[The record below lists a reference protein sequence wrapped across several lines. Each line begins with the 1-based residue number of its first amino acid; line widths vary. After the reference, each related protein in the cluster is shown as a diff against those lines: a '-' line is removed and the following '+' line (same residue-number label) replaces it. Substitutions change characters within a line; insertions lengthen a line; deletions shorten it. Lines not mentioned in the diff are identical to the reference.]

1 MALSHGPP
9 IVTNGLVLA
18 LDAADRNSY
27 PGSGTTWTD
36 LSGRGNT
43 GTLTGAGYNSANGG
57 SLTFD
62 GTDDIV
68 NTTLNQT
75 TTFGSSGFTFN
86 LALNVT
92 DDGATDVR
100 RALLGNTNFGVDGF
114 GFGFN
119 HDASNTNKWNITFY
133 PSYNIL
139 NFDSYT
145 PNFGNNEFITLWYNG
160 TDTIRL
166 YRNGELLSSL
176 SVPNT
181 KTYRNANVLIGT
193 FNQGGWSPFLGKI
206 YLVQAYN
213 RALTASEVSQNF
225 NALRG
230 RFNI

>member
-1 MALSHGPP
+1 VALSHSPS
-9 IVTNGLVLA
+9 IVINGLVLC
-18 LDAADRNSY
+18 LDAANSKSY

-75 TTFGSSGFTFN
+75 TTFGSSGFTF
-86 LALNVT
+86 
-92 DDGATDVR
+92 VR

-213 RALTASEVSQNF
+213 RALTATEISQNY

-230 RFNI
+230 RFGI